1 MDRVDQSNLNRQVLH
16 RDEDVGKEKV
26 RSALEKLRKVNP
38 AVEFDA
44 VNTQIDEGNITQLSY
59 NSYIIWY

>member
-1 MDRVDQSNLNRQVLH
+1 MDRVDLSNLNRQVLH